1 MLKKARGKAAGL
13 ALILALAGC
22 SSDGDSGDTGGG
34 AGGASGGASG
44 ASAAAAPLNPSQLA
58 QAIPGK
64 LAAPEGWKGREPRV
78 LNGGEAQKH
87 CQLAARFSCAGLT
100 GMANTQISASYDTDV
115 KFELLAYDSVENAK
129 AGMKTLVAD
138 TREGAKADTLK
149 PLTIDVGADE
159 TDAYAKENRTNAALR
174 VGTVVAF
181 VIGSSLPKDHDL
193 HSFASMQVQRITT
206 AAAGKNPDA

>member
-1 MLKKARGKAAGL
+1 MLKKARGTAAGL

-22 SSDGDSGDTGGG
+22 SSDGNSDGGDKDSGS
-34 AGGASGGASG
+34 AG
-44 ASAAAAPLNPSQLA
+44 ASAPIAPLNPSQLA
-58 QAIPGK
+58 QAIPSK
-64 LAAPEGWKGREPRV
+64 LAAPEGWKGRQPRV
-78 LNGGEAQKH
+78 INGSEAQKQ

-100 GMANTQISASYDTDV
+100 AMANTQYSQTYDTDV

-138 TREGAKADTLK
+138 TREGTKADTLK

-159 TDAYAKENRTNAALR
+159 TDAYAKEKQTNAALG

-181 VIGSSLPKDHDL
+181 VIGTSLPTDRDL

-206 AAAGKNPDA
+206 AATGKNPDA